1 MYLTGSDMKIYQV
14 LVLIIFDNSIT
25 YSIVISFRLMQR
37 SVRSYKRSY
46 KRDTPASPDDGGLP
60 TIN

>member
-1 MYLTGSDMKIYQV
+1 MMYLTGSDMKIYQV

-37 SVRSYKRSY
+37 SVRSYKRSSL
-46 KRDTPASPDDGGLP
+46 DTPASPDDGGLP